1 MQIFRWRFTGA
12 GPRAQEDDDTSNDP
26 GDKDATTIVSS
37 RGRFVLYC
45 LWLLWLGDEYVLH
58 TLLLCV
64 IRVRLSEST
73 KVPSYLTPMAATA
86 VSIPTNIN

>member
-37 RGRFVLYC
+37 RGRFVP
-45 LWLLWLGDEYVLH
+45 VLS
-58 TLLLCV
+58 LAFV
-64 IRVRLSEST
+64 AR
-73 KVPSYLTPMAATA
+73 
-86 VSIPTNIN
+86 

>member
-1 MQIFRWRFTGA
+1 MQIFQWRFTGA

-64 IRVRLSEST
+64 IRVCKRHKNCYHT
-73 KVPSYLTPMAATA
+73 H
-86 VSIPTNIN
+86 